1 MALELQYYGQN
12 VSLFGPDVALTGDPS
27 VDIAAVQAAGFNP
40 GMLVK
45 LGTSSNNP
53 DGVALQ
59 LASDGEAIFGTIIT
73 DAGEFANTIGVSGS
87 NRISVARGLWVGNL
101 YGSGYVAVSGTN
113 TYAVGAKVYCGQGTG
128 HADGVGEL
136 ASVGDDGAENGL
148 TVRSELEGDAIRV
161 VGRGSELDEHAGV
174 EASSLNSSDVH
185 RGIASQGN
193 VRSEQ
198 GHVLSVVLKFKCHIR
213 LL

>member
-101 YGSGYVAVSGTN
+101 YGSGFDSAK
-113 TYAVGAKVYCGQGTG
+113 TYAIGEKLYPGTG
-128 HADGVGEL
+128 AVKGCYTN
-136 ASVGDDGAENGL
+136 SKTGL
-148 TVRSELEGDAIRV
+148 D
-161 VGRGSELDEHAGV
+161 AGV
-174 EASSLNSSDVH
+174 KAVGLVTHVPTTTEPWL
-185 RGIASQGN
+185 GIAS
-193 VRSEQ
+193 
-198 GHVLSVVLKFKCHIR
+198 

>member
-113 TYAVGAKVYCGQGTG
+113 TYAVGAKVYCGQGTANKG
-128 HADGVGEL
+128 KYTSNTTNSQDGNTAALTGPAVGIVTHTPTTTEPWL
-136 ASVGDDGAENGL
+136 
-148 TVRSELEGDAIRV
+148 
-161 VGRGSELDEHAGV
+161 
-174 EASSLNSSDVH
+174 
-185 RGIASQGN
+185 GIAS
-193 VRSEQ
+193 
-198 GHVLSVVLKFKCHIR
+198 LI
-213 LL
+213 